1 MASEALADQLFEA
14 NDSAH
19 KGYLDKDDLTVALVE
34 LLGYEPR
41 KSDIERYQNA
51 RGEYRVTRAM
61 FGDIV
66 GSYRPLLSKP
76 NRREAFQCLDDKGQG
91 FLKLHDLI
99 AKGQQLAPH
108 MNERIWI
115 RMFAALDHDNDGKVA
130 MRDLARALDAM
141 MSAESDG
148 TGPR

>member
-99 AKGQQLAPH
+99 AKGQQVRFDNRFSKTASANVLH
-108 MNERIWI
+108 GENVKLHLQIWWTSKKRIDI
-115 RMFAALDHDNDGKVA
+115 LHCSS
-130 MRDLARALDAM
+130 LLP
-141 MSAESDG
+141 
-148 TGPR
+148 T